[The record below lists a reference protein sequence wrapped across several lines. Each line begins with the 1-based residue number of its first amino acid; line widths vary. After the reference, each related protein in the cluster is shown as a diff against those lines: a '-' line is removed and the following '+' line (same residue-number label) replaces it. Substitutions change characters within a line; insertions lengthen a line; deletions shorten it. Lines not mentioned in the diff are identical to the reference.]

1 MRGENIEEL
10 WYGFWLIKA
19 VVSLSFLF
27 VVVLLCERFLR
38 CIPWN
43 RVKPRSGKHS
53 MVHSL
58 GTLQPPRNFDASKSK
73 AADLDAGDLTRRI
86 K

>member
-1 MRGENIEEL
+1 MRAENIEEL

-27 VVVLLCERFLR
+27 VVVLLCKRCLR

-43 RVKPRSGKHS
+43 LV
-53 MVHSL
+53 
-58 GTLQPPRNFDASKSK
+58 
-73 AADLDAGDLTRRI
+73 
-86 K
+86 